1 MTIGMT
7 PRIKRAMSALI
18 VGLTAVVLLG
28 LLAKRLPAGS
38 RSLETMLLFALLI
51 AACLV
56 LDRLTTLRQARLGGQ
71 ALEAQEASRLVQLRI
86 GVPEGLIHLE
96 ALRQQRRLENR
107 LTQYGV
113 KVIWRDYR
121 SASSLLQA
129 LNRGEIDFCGGG
141 GTASIF
147 AQAADLLFTRVA
159 RDKYTTNGGETIF
172 VHQESEIQNLAELRG
187 KSISVEEG
195 STAHYILIRA
205 LIDAKVDPSEL
216 QIRFE
221 SRRDALASFSAR
233 LVDAYSFWVPYANS
247 HEMRRHP
254 GRSIASLQDLFGNDP
269 SLKLPTLYY
278 AAPELVKDFPAILKL
293 LLEEIN
299 EAGTQVNHENVAVID
314 RLQNTLSISGDWLDQ
329 LRNLS
334 FERSVVPLDD
344 RSLAGLQQQADVLR
358 QLKLIPKRVDV
369 AEGTYSLVMRQNWT
383 F

>member
-1 MTIGMT
+1 MT
-7 PRIKRAMSALI
+7 PRIKRAVSALI
-18 VGLTAVVLLG
+18 VGSTAVVLLG

-56 LDRLTTLRQARLGGQ
+56 LDRLTRFRQARLGDQ
-71 ALEAQEASRLVQLRI
+71 ALELQEAHRLVQLRM

-96 ALRQQRRLENR
+96 ALRHQRRLENR
-107 LTQYGV
+107 LTPYGV
-113 KVIWRDYR
+113 TVIWRDYR

-159 RDKYTTNGGETIF
+159 RDKYTSHGGETIL
-172 VHQESEIQNLAELRG
+172 VHQDSEIQNLSDLRG
-187 KSISVEEG
+187 RRVAVEEG

-205 LIDAKVDPSEL
+205 LINADVAPSEL
-216 QIRFE
+216 DISFE
-221 SRRDALASFSAR
+221 PRRDALALFVAR
-233 LVDAYSFWVPYANS
+233 QVDACSVWVPYADS
-247 HEMRRHP
+247 PERRQHP
-254 GRSIASLQDLFGNDP
+254 GRSIASLQDLLGDDP

-299 EAGTQVNHENVAVID
+299 EAGTQVNNDNVAVID
-314 RLQNTLSISGDWLDQ
+314 RLQNTLSISSDWMDQ

-334 FERSVVPLDD
+334 FERSVVPLDA

-358 QLKLIPKRVDV
+358 QLRLIPKRVDV
-369 AEGTYSLVMRQNWT
+369 ADGTYSLVMRQNWT